1 MALAFDGNIVYVA
14 DLSSNGGITK
24 FNPSTSESQVIVR
37 NGTRFCR
44 TVHGLDVSS
53 DGSVIFT
60 VRTSRVVRRFSQA
73 NSDIRAIAGSGADKS
88 RDGSSLAASFSKPTA
103 LCVEGKSIFVV
114 DTAVGA
120 IKLILT
126 PTNSLCKILELL
138 HSLCRMFGVHL
149 HGVKAECHTIEEAI
163 SSSSELSSLM
173 DLWIDQVQEKM
184 GRKSATQ
191 GPQETISAKSRRSVE
206 IVIESLSS
214 MKDFFQEV
222 NPGFQSYLKL
232 AATLILVYYTSP
244 HSYYETP
251 ESTKIPFRDLPS
263 IPYPA
268 SAEMSKEDQKM
279 MRDWRDN
286 FGKPVRHAA
295 DRS

>member
-1 MALAFDGNIVYVA
+1 MKKSRHKTPLALIAEASDLLMVSDSHSHSIYQVCINNNGAFLKGTVSLLLKLPEGAQPMALAFDGNIVYVA
-14 DLSSNGGITK
+14 DSSSNGGITK

-88 RDGSSLAASFSKPTA
+88 RDGSSLAASFSQPTA

-114 DTAVGA
+114 DTAVGP

-149 HGVKAECHTIEEAI
+149 RGVKAECHTIEEAI
-163 SSSSELSSLM
+163 SSLSELSSLM

-232 AATLILVYYTSP
+232 AAT
-244 HSYYETP
+244 
-251 ESTKIPFRDLPS
+251 
-263 IPYPA
+263 
-268 SAEMSKEDQKM
+268 
-279 MRDWRDN
+279 
-286 FGKPVRHAA
+286 
-295 DRS
+295 

>member
-14 DLSSNGGITK
+14 DSSSNGGITK

-60 VRTSRVVRRFSQA
+60 ARTSRVVRRFSQA
-73 NSDIRAIAGSGADKS
+73 NSDIRVIAGSGADKS
-88 RDGSSLAASFSKPTA
+88 RDGSSLPASFSQPTA
-103 LCVEGKSIFVV
+103 LCVEDKSIFVV

-149 HGVKAECHTIEEAI
+149 RGVKAECHTIEEAI
-163 SSSSELSSLM
+163 SSLSELSSLM

-222 NPGFQSYLKL
+222 NPGFQTGRNLDSCGENFYSQMRSRN
-232 AATLILVYYTSP
+232 AGEMTCP
-244 HSYYETP
+244 
-251 ESTKIPFRDLPS
+251 PS
-263 IPYPA
+263 
-268 SAEMSKEDQKM
+268 
-279 MRDWRDN
+279 
-286 FGKPVRHAA
+286 
-295 DRS
+295 